1 MEKLAASAGSA
12 SVLWHKTVG
21 FFFLYSTVS
30 VEGSGE
36 NMAIGK
42 LQD

>member
-21 FFFLYSTVS
+21 VFLYSTVS